1 MPPARRVRRTDS
13 RAYPVRLDMLQPYDA
28 DGRDAGSAVRMPLT
42 DKWII
47 SNSRNDD
54 PGDAHGEERARE
66 LLWQMANG
74 DKPYGAEGD

>member
-1 MPPARRVRRTDS
+1 
-13 RAYPVRLDMLQPYDA
+13 
-28 DGRDAGSAVRMPLT
+28 MPLT